1 MSASALRV
9 LIVDDEPPARRG
21 LRALLDAH
29 RDVEVVGEARSG
41 AEAVARIAELAPQL
55 VFLDVQM
62 PEGDGFDVI
71 RQVGA
76 AAMPAVVFTTAFDE
90 YALQAFDANAVD
102 YLLKPYDRARFE
114 QALTKAKQEIAG
126 SDTQRRLA
134 DLLNRLDDR
143 ARFLQRI
150 PVKSGTKTQFVPTA
164 NVEVFEAEANYVRLW
179 VGDRSVLIRET
190 LSRLETQLD
199 PARFRRVHRGMI
211 VQLPRV
217 LEAESL
223 FAGEYVLTL
232 QSGRKVT
239 TGRTYRAAVQEAL
252 GI

>member
-1 MSASALRV
+1 VRV
-9 LIVDDEPPARRG
+9 
-21 LRALLDAH
+21 LLDAH
-29 RDVEVVGEARSG
+29 HDVVVVGEARSG
-41 AEAVARIAELAPQL
+41 AEAVAAIAALRPTL

-62 PEGDGFDVI
+62 PDGDGFEVI

-76 AAMPAVVFTTAFDE
+76 EAMPAVIFTTAFDE

-114 QALTKAKQEIAG
+114 QALSRARQELAG
-126 SDTQRRLA
+126 GDMQRRLA
-134 DLLNRLDDR
+134 DLLDRMDER
-143 ARFLQRI
+143 ARYLQRI
-150 PVKSGTKTQFVPTA
+150 PVRSGARTQFVPTA
-164 NVEVFEAEANYVRLW
+164 NIELLEAEANYVRLW
-179 VGDRSVLIRET
+179 LGDRSVLIRDT
-190 LSRLETQLD
+190 LTHLETQLD
-199 PARFRRVHRGMI
+199 PARFRRVHRSAI

-239 TGRTYRAAVQEAL
+239 TGRSFRAAVQDAL